1 MKKAK
6 NVIIMTVGAL
16 IFIAGLC
23 LLKTADSPQ
32 VSMRAL
38 PFICL
43 GVGSGTLGY
52 GVSNMV
58 TDRMYQRHPDRKKQ
72 QDIANHDERN
82 ILVANR
88 AKAKA
93 FDLALFVLCVLVLV
107 FALMGVEAIPV
118 LLLVLAYLFVQGY
131 AIYYRCKYEKEM

>member
-1 MKKAK
+1 MKKAR
-6 NVIIMTVGAL
+6 NVIFMSVGIL

-23 LLKTADSPQ
+23 LLKKADSPQ
-32 VSMRAL
+32 VFMRAL

-43 GVGSGTLGY
+43 GAGSGTLGY

-58 TDRMYQRHPDRKKQ
+58 TDKMYQRHPDRKKQ
-72 QDIANHDERN
+72 ADIANRDERN
-82 ILVANR
+82 ILIANR

-93 FDLALFVLCVLVLV
+93 YDLMLFLLCVLVLV

-118 LLLVLAYLFVQGY
+118 LLLVLAYLFIQGY